1 MRRRRVFAL
10 LLALSLVV
18 SGNGMTV
25 LAAEQGADMPVSAS
39 REESE
44 ETVPGQKEDTSGGT
58 EDTSVEDVPET
69 DNTSEETQT
78 PAAGDLSDEEDKT
91 QEGEDQESPGNPETG
106 DPSVPEEDDDG
117 QDMDQPSGGDSGQN
131 GDQPSTEEGED
142 ETPEEEPAVEA
153 PGKEPA
159 DESGEKE
166 PVKEAASPRAY
177 VSRMVT
183 FTDDTG
189 MHVTYDANASQQYIY
204 KVADG
209 VLTDVVEISIREDIS
224 GNTIETEEPVKFEGN
239 VELKQPEEGEHYTS
253 IAPGVFSGNQDITY
267 VKLPAGL
274 TSIAAESF
282 KGCTALKGVYIP
294 STVTEIRASAFETC
308 TAMTQI
314 SVPKAVTSIG
324 DSAFKGDIK
333 LHLVYI
339 KDRDYCELVS
349 IGASAFEGCAALAEF
364 CSDRGFVLPIK
375 LERIGESAFKGCKAI
390 KTVDFTNTRLTT
402 LGAYAF
408 EGCTGLTDLS
418 PGTTLALI
426 PERAFSGCTALN
438 AINFVNGNNMTIG
451 NYAFSGCIGLKQLTL
466 PQSVIAVRNYAFQN
480 CTRLTRV
487 KLECYNIEIG
497 DRTEDGEIAEVE
509 AFPGNANG
517 LLIIAEE
524 GSNGYKYAKK
534 KGLEPDQDA
543 YYKYTVE
550 DINGTP
556 MPQDG
561 FPGGT
566 VLVTLDPA
574 TSSDV
579 NDQNGKKGVKAGEKC
594 WVFPMQTTDSQRKNY
609 TFISGSLRCNGL
621 PMQKEDEKYYFLMP
635 EGGAV
640 ITVEFRSNTPDM
652 IKGQKVTAEFS
663 AGELLQDGKQ
673 DEQGYLG
680 VELKVGQ
687 TTRMFLLDED
697 GESIPAT
704 KLDFSSSNKN
714 VATVNS
720 SGIITAVGT
729 GNAEE
734 ADATIRV
741 VVKGGDGKDIEINRT
756 IVVRTS
762 EARSITLKASGYDDL
777 IEVSGDKHGIQTAIV
792 PKNIVARK
800 DYKFTLEA
808 NVYDGEDSIGKT
820 LKWTSSD
827 DRVASVE
834 SLTTEAKSAE
844 NIVTIKKGCEGEAT
858 ITVTANNAAGAEKDK
873 VTQKFV
879 VRVYKEGYRLASST
893 VTVNPNTTDGGTI
906 ELISAYG
913 LGLSDAKITLY
924 EEGSTASTPFTY
936 EFNADTSNKSCKK
949 FNIKPIAPSMKDG
962 TYKVQVAVNGNT
974 NLKDRLPLTINVKRT
989 VPAPTIKFNSKKVKF
1004 NLFY

>member
-39 REESE
+39 QEESE

-78 PAAGDLSDEEDKT
+78 PAEGDLSDEEDKT
-91 QEGEDQESPGNPETG
+91 QEGEDQESPGES
-106 DPSVPEEDDDG
+106 DPSVPQDEEQGDDQLTGEEDEDG
-117 QDMDQPSGGDSGQN
+117 N
-131 GDQPSTEEGED
+131 LD
-142 ETPEEEPAVEA
+142 ETPGEPVEEIPEEEPVEV
-153 PGKEPA
+153 
-159 DESGEKE
+159 ESK
-166 PVKEAASPRAY
+166 PQAY

-189 MHVTYDANASQQYIY
+189 MRVTYDANASEKYIY
-204 KVADG
+204 KVENG
-209 VLTDVVEISIREDIS
+209 VLTGVTQMGTETVS
-224 GNTIETEEPVKFEGN
+224 GNTIEEEVPVEFEGN
-239 VELKQPEEGEHYTS
+239 VELKQPEEGEKYTS
-253 IAPGVFSGNQDITY
+253 IAPGVFSDNQNVTY
-267 VKLPAGL
+267 VRLPAGL
-274 TSIAAESF
+274 TAIAAESF
-282 KGCTALKGVYIP
+282 KGCTGLKGVYIP
-294 STVTEIRASAFETC
+294 STVTEIGASAFETC

-426 PERAFSGCTALN
+426 SERAFSGCTALN

-550 DINGTP
+550 DI
-556 MPQDG
+556 
-561 FPGGT
+561 
-566 VLVTLDPA
+566 
-574 TSSDV
+574 
-579 NDQNGKKGVKAGEKC
+579 
-594 WVFPMQTTDSQRKNY
+594 
-609 TFISGSLRCNGL
+609 
-621 PMQKEDEKYYFLMP
+621 
-635 EGGAV
+635 
-640 ITVEFRSNTPDM
+640 
-652 IKGQKVTAEFS
+652 
-663 AGELLQDGKQ
+663 
-673 DEQGYLG
+673 
-680 VELKVGQ
+680 
-687 TTRMFLLDED
+687 TTRMERRVSKPVKNAGCFPCRRLIARERIIHLFLDLC
-697 GESIPAT
+697 
-704 KLDFSSSNKN
+704 
-714 VATVNS
+714 VATVCRCRRK
-720 SGIITAVGT
+720 T
-729 GNAEE
+729 
-734 ADATIRV
+734 
-741 VVKGGDGKDIEINRT
+741 
-756 IVVRTS
+756 
-762 EARSITLKASGYDDL
+762 RSITFLCRRAVRLLPWNFGL
-777 IEVSGDKHGIQTAIV
+777 IRRI
-792 PKNIVARK
+792 
-800 DYKFTLEA
+800 
-808 NVYDGEDSIGKT
+808 
-820 LKWTSSD
+820 
-827 DRVASVE
+827 
-834 SLTTEAKSAE
+834 
-844 NIVTIKKGCEGEAT
+844 
-858 ITVTANNAAGAEKDK
+858 
-873 VTQKFV
+873 
-879 VRVYKEGYRLASST
+879 
-893 VTVNPNTTDGGTI
+893 
-906 ELISAYG
+906 
-913 LGLSDAKITLY
+913 
-924 EEGSTASTPFTY
+924 
-936 EFNADTSNKSCKK
+936 
-949 FNIKPIAPSMKDG
+949 
-962 TYKVQVAVNGNT
+962 
-974 NLKDRLPLTINVKRT
+974 
-989 VPAPTIKFNSKKVKF
+989 
-1004 NLFY
+1004 